1 MGLEGFLLGL
11 KNNWA
16 AFLLFL
22 SLKKKRSG
30 GSPEEIFGS
39 VFSADV
45 FCTKIFTDHNNFGKF

>member
-22 SLKKKRSG
+22 SLKKKEVGVSG
-30 GSPEEIFGS
+30 I
-39 VFSADV
+39 
-45 FCTKIFTDHNNFGKF
+45 